1 MQTVVTKT
9 IRNFFNDDRPL
20 ADENSPGQSGR
31 LAIVGEKVMALAEA
45 ELDKKLRDLD
55 VDPEEISKAT
65 TQKKRLLLRDAV
77 SREVTRRAV
86 ASMGGIR
93 VLATFEDLQ
102 HIGVLV
108 VYSENM
114 QQLGESIARGEIVSR
129 ANLKDPKESILRQ
142 IEEVCPAGATDLIDT
157 FGVRVMTDDNGDPT
171 VVAFCQ
177 WSPAIVK
184 TDTRLRQNSQ
194 LEAARITARNLA
206 DGALTDFVNSTLV
219 LESETVIDEIAQS
232 METSSGAGE
241 VRVEDQERIGN
252 VVSQTVKQYGRAKLA
267 GVTSIKEWTGNHPEK
282 GHLIVGHILMWSPA
296 TRDGALGKTA
306 SPAHKSRG
314 GDSKGKVRT
323 SRDFDKDADF

>member
-1 MQTVVTKT
+1 M
-9 IRNFFNDDRPL
+9 
-20 ADENSPGQSGR
+20 
-31 LAIVGEKVMALAEA
+31 
-45 ELDKKLRDLD
+45 
-55 VDPEEISKAT
+55 
-65 TQKKRLLLRDAV
+65 
-77 SREVTRRAV
+77 
-86 ASMGGIR
+86 
-93 VLATFEDLQ
+93 
-102 HIGVLV
+102 
-108 VYSENM
+108 
-114 QQLGESIARGEIVSR
+114 
-129 ANLKDPKESILRQ
+129 
-142 IEEVCPAGATDLIDT
+142 
-157 FGVRVMTDDNGDPT
+157 
-171 VVAFCQ
+171 
-177 WSPAIVK
+177 
-184 TDTRLRQNSQ
+184 
-194 LEAARITARNLA
+194 EAARITARNLA

-267 GVTSIKEWTGNHPEK
+267 GVTSIKEWTGNHPET